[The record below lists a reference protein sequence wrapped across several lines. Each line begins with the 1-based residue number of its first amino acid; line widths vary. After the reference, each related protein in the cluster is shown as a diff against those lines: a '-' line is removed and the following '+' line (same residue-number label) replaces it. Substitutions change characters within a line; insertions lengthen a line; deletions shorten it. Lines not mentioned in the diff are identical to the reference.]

1 MRRTQNS
8 RSHPRDAPWLALITA
23 GYLLWSLTP
32 LLLVVIYS
40 FNAGT
45 SVTRWEGSS
54 LRWWIG
60 DPAAGESIAYDPET
74 RAGLVHSLVLA
85 SLATAVAV
93 PMGSAF
99 ALGCRG
105 WHSRLSKAGMASM
118 LFALALPPVTL
129 GAAMWLLLAYPLRSF
144 PFGEFGWFGTRAQ
157 FVGLVTLFLPAA
169 TLVVWTRLLFL
180 DREQEEM
187 ATDLGAPPGE
197 VLRRIIF
204 PQIRLAIVAA
214 AAVVFALALAE
225 FVVVDALVG
234 SNSTR
239 ALGPELLATATNAS
253 PRVNAV
259 GTTLA
264 LAGCIA
270 FALLVATF
278 GSVVRRVR

>member
-1 MRRTQNS
+1 MQIS
-8 RSHPRDAPWLALITA
+8 RSQCRDAPWLALITA

-32 LLLVVIYS
+32 LVLVVIYS

-45 SVTRWEGSS
+45 SVTHWEGAS
-54 LRWWIG
+54 LRWWVG
-60 DPAAGESIAYDPET
+60 DPAAGESIAYDSET
-74 RAGLVHSLVLA
+74 RDRLVHSLVLA
-85 SLATAVAV
+85 TLTTAVAV
-93 PMGSAF
+93 PIGSAF

-105 WHSRLSKAGMASM
+105 WHSRLREAGMASM
-118 LFALALPPVTL
+118 LVALALPPVTL

-157 FVGLVTLFLPAA
+157 FVGLVTLFLPVA

-197 VLRRIIF
+197 VLRRIIL
-204 PQIRLAIVAA
+204 PQIRLAIGAA

-239 ALGPELLATATNAS
+239 GLGPELLATATNAS

-278 GSVVRRVR
+278 GSVVRRSR

>member
-1 MRRTQNS
+1 
-8 RSHPRDAPWLALITA
+8 
-23 GYLLWSLTP
+23 
-32 LLLVVIYS
+32 
-40 FNAGT
+40 
-45 SVTRWEGSS
+45 
-54 LRWWIG
+54 
-60 DPAAGESIAYDPET
+60 
-74 RAGLVHSLVLA
+74 
-85 SLATAVAV
+85 
-93 PMGSAF
+93 
-99 ALGCRG
+99 
-105 WHSRLSKAGMASM
+105 MASM